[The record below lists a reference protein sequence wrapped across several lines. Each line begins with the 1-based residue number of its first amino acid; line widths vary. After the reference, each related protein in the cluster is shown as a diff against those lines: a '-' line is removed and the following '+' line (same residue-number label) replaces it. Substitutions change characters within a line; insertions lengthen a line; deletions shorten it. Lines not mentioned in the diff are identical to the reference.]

1 MEGRRVRAGM
11 AFIKIVPPA
20 EATGALK
27 EEYARA
33 EKERGAL
40 SNMLAVTSLHPGML
54 DVHLDLY
61 NQVHFAEG
69 PLSRRERELVATVV
83 SRENRCAYCVAHH
96 ADAFGRHA
104 TEPGLQSL
112 VATDYT
118 KAHLGPRERALAD
131 HAALLTRTPGNV
143 TQADVEKLRKV
154 GLDDRAILDLTLVV
168 AYFNFAN
175 RLANGLGLTADDVG
189 KKYHY

>member
-1 MEGRRVRAGM
+1 M
-11 AFIKIVPPA
+11 AWIRTVPPE
-20 EATGALK
+20 EATGKLK
-27 EEYARA
+27 EEYRRA

-40 SNMLAVTSLHPGML
+40 AHMHTITSLHPGAL
-54 DVHLDLY
+54 SVHLDLY
-61 NQVHFAEG
+61 QEIHFSES
-69 PLSRRERELVATVV
+69 PLSRRERELVATAV

-104 TEPGLQSL
+104 PEPGLQAL

-118 KAHLGPRERALAD
+118 KAKLNPRERALAD
-131 HAALLTRTPGNV
+131 HAVLLTRTPGNV
-143 TQADVEKLRKV
+143 GKQDVDKLRAA

-175 RLANGLGLTADDVG
+175 RLANGLGLTGDDVG
-189 KKYHY
+189 KKYNY

>member
-1 MEGRRVRAGM
+1 MEGLGVGAGM
-11 AFIKIVPPA
+11 AWIRIVPPA
-20 EATGALK
+20 EAAGTLK

-33 EKERGAL
+33 ETERGAL

-69 PLSRRERELVATVV
+69 PLSRRERELIATVV

-118 KAHLGPRERALAD
+118 KANLGPRERALAD
-131 HAALLTRTPGNV
+131 HAVLLTRTPDKV
-143 TQADVEKLRKV
+143 TQADVEKLRKA

-175 RLANGLGLTADDVG
+175 RIANGLGLTAEDVG

>member
-1 MEGRRVRAGM
+1 M
-11 AFIKIVPPA
+11 AWIRTVPRD
-20 EATGALK
+20 EATGKLK
-27 EEYARA
+27 EEYERA
-33 EKERGAL
+33 ERERGAL
-40 SNMLAVTSLHPGML
+40 AHMHTITSLHPGML
-54 DVHLDLY
+54 DAHLDLY
-61 NQVHFAEG
+61 EQTHFAEG

-104 TEPGLQSL
+104 PEPGLQAI

-118 KAHLGPRERALAD
+118 RANLSPRERALAD
-131 HAALLTRTPGNV
+131 HAVLLTRTPGKV
-143 TQADVEKLRKV
+143 TQADVEKLRAA
-154 GLDDRAILDLTLVV
+154 GLDDRAVLDLTLVV

-189 KKYHY
+189 KKYNY